1 MKDFNRMRESYLQE
15 SSSIR
20 LGELA
25 TNLARIKSR
34 SVNVANQIVVAS
46 IIEDSL
52 HLIDWTVADVNN
64 ETAAQLG
71 ELKTKLTEWQH
82 NLSIKWKDSA
92 FRNELIVL
100 STSWSYRVLLA
111 SGLLSESS
119 VKAT

>member
-34 SVNVANQIVVAS
+34 SVNVKNQIVVAS

-71 ELKTKLTEWQH
+71 ELKSKLAEWEH
-82 NLSIKWKDSA
+82 NLSTNWKDPA
-92 FRNELIVL
+92 FRNELITL
-100 STSWSYRVLLA
+100 STSWSNRVLLA

-119 VKAT
+119 LKAS